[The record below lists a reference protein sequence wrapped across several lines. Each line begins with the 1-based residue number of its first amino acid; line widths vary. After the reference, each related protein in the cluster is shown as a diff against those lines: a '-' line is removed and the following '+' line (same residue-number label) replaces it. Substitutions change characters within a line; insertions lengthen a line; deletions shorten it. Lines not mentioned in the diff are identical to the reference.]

1 MRLHY
6 HFDVPEDKK
15 VRVVVDTDAK
25 NEADDQFAIVQ
36 AILTPKF
43 RLEGIVAAHY
53 KAGFAAQYGG
63 APVKDSMMQSYAEV
77 EKILDLM
84 NVKNEIPHFKGC
96 KVPVGEGW
104 EEAEGVDFIIDRA
117 MAEDSILHL
126 IVLGP
131 LTNVAAALKKEPRIE
146 KKIHVVWI
154 GGGPYPYGENEFNLC
169 NDIEAANFLFAS
181 QVPIWQITTQAYKNV
196 RIGLAELE
204 DKIRPCGKIGE
215 YLCDQMIDLNN
226 RTGWLSDWPKGES
239 WPICDIA
246 AVGLMIDEHEYLY
259 ENHPAPFITQ
269 DMHYIPQPNRRTI
282 RVYESVDTRY
292 IFEDL
297 VAKLRIWYRAEK
309 NSNP

>member
-53 KAGFAAQYGG
+53 KEGFAAQYGG

-131 LTNVAAALKKEPRIE
+131 LTNVAAALKKEFML
-146 KKIHVVWI
+146 
-154 GGGPYPYGENEFNLC
+154 Y
-169 NDIEAANFLFAS
+169 
-181 QVPIWQITTQAYKNV
+181 
-196 RIGLAELE
+196 GLAEALILME
-204 DKIRPCGKIGE
+204 RMNLTSATTLKLQIFYLPLRFQFGKLQHKRIKMSG
-215 YLCDQMIDLNN
+215 LD
-226 RTGWLSDWPKGES
+226 WLSLKIKFALAGKLES
-239 WPICDIA
+239 ISA
-246 AVGLMIDEHEYLY
+246 
-259 ENHPAPFITQ
+259 
-269 DMHYIPQPNRRTI
+269 I
-282 RVYESVDTRY
+282 R
-292 IFEDL
+292 
-297 VAKLRIWYRAEK
+297 
-309 NSNP
+309 

>member
-53 KAGFAAQYGG
+53 KEGFAAQYGG

-154 GGGPYPYGENEFNLC
+154 GGGPYPYGENEFNL
-169 NDIEAANFLFAS
+169 
-181 QVPIWQITTQAYKNV
+181 
-196 RIGLAELE
+196 
-204 DKIRPCGKIGE
+204 
-215 YLCDQMIDLNN
+215 
-226 RTGWLSDWPKGES
+226 
-239 WPICDIA
+239 
-246 AVGLMIDEHEYLY
+246 
-259 ENHPAPFITQ
+259 
-269 DMHYIPQPNRRTI
+269 
-282 RVYESVDTRY
+282 
-292 IFEDL
+292 
-297 VAKLRIWYRAEK
+297 
-309 NSNP
+309 

>member
-1 MRLHY
+1 MMSLKTKRL
-6 HFDVPEDKK
+6 ELSLIQMQ
-15 VRVVVDTDAK
+15 K

-131 LTNVAAALKKEPRIE
+131 LTNVAAALKKKSP
-146 KKIHVVWI
+146 
-154 GGGPYPYGENEFNLC
+154 
-169 NDIEAANFLFAS
+169 
-181 QVPIWQITTQAYKNV
+181 
-196 RIGLAELE
+196 
-204 DKIRPCGKIGE
+204 
-215 YLCDQMIDLNN
+215 
-226 RTGWLSDWPKGES
+226 
-239 WPICDIA
+239 
-246 AVGLMIDEHEYLY
+246 GLMDW
-259 ENHPAPFITQ
+259 
-269 DMHYIPQPNRRTI
+269 RRPLSLW
-282 RVYESVDTRY
+282 RE
-292 IFEDL
+292 
-297 VAKLRIWYRAEK
+297 
-309 NSNP
+309 